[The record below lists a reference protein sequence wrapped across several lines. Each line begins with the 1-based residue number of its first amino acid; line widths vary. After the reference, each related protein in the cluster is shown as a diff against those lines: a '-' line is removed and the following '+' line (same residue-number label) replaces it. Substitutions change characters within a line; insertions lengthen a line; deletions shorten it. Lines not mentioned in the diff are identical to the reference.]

1 MNSEEILTR
10 EAFILRTLFGMLA
23 ILIAASL
30 YGVLNAVVKLA
41 YKAGMTFE
49 QVTYSQYIY
58 GALGLLIVVL
68 VSRSFRRLTFKAGL
82 RLCLI
87 GVLGLGG
94 TSLFLYASLNRIPA
108 SMALVLLFQFTWISL
123 VIEKW
128 FLKKKITLKQVAAA
142 LVILIGTICVLH
154 LQSLQ
159 LSSKTFIG
167 MGLGFGAAICYSI
180 FLIGSSVLPKEIP
193 PFFQSFIMVVVNVI
207 FLSLFFSPSMGGG
220 SLNPFSSMWKWGLLL
235 GVMGQFLPPLL
246 ITYGAPIVGG
256 TMTSIVGSVELP
268 VGVLFSGLFLHEPIT
283 GLQWFGIVLILAG
296 ICITQI
302 PINRPLSK
310 QIT

>member
-1 MNSEEILTR
+1 M
-10 EAFILRTLFGMLA
+10 RTLFGMLA
-23 ILIAASL
+23 IIIAASL

-41 YKAGMTFE
+41 YKDGLSFE

-58 GALGLLIVVL
+58 GVLGLLFVVI
-68 VSRSFRRLTFKAGL
+68 VSRSFRKLTVKATL

-87 GVLGLGG
+87 GVIGLGG

-128 FLKKKITLKQVAAA
+128 FLKKDISLKQVAAA
-142 LVILIGTICVLH
+142 VIILAGTLCVLH

-159 LSSKTFIG
+159 LSGQTFIG
-167 MGLGFGAAICYSI
+167 MALGFGAAICYSI
-180 FLIGSSVLPKEIP
+180 FLIGSSVLPKELP
-193 PFFQSFIMVVVNVI
+193 PFFQSFIMVFVNVI

-220 SLNPFSSMWKWGLLL
+220 SLNPFSGIWKWGLLL

-256 TMTSIVGSVELP
+256 TMTSILGSVELP
-268 VGVLFSGLFLHEPIT
+268 VGVLFSGFFLNEPIT
-283 GLQWFGIVLILAG
+283 ALQWFGIVLILAG
-296 ICITQI
+296 ICLTQI
-302 PINRPLSK
+302 PIKRSLPKGEILR
-310 QIT
+310 

>member
-1 MNSEEILTR
+1 
-10 EAFILRTLFGMLA
+10 MLA
-23 ILIAASL
+23 ILIAASF

-41 YKAGMTFE
+41 YKAGLTFE

-68 VSRSFRRLTFKAGL
+68 VSRSYRKLTLKAAL

-128 FLKKKITLKQVAAA
+128 FLKKKITLKQVGAA

-154 LQSLQ
+154 LQSLN
-159 LSSKTFIG
+159 LNGKTFIG
-167 MGLGFGAAICYSI
+167 MVFGFGAAICYAI

-193 PFFQSFIMVVVNVI
+193 PFYQSFIMVFVNVL

-220 SLNPFSSMWKWGLLL
+220 SLNPFSGIWKWGLLL

-256 TMTSIVGSVELP
+256 TMTSILGSVELP
-268 VGVLFSGLFLHEPIT
+268 VGVLFSGLFLNEPISA
-283 GLQWFGIVLILAG
+283 LQWFGIGLILAG
-296 ICITQI
+296 ICLTQI
-302 PINRPLSK
+302 PFKKPFRNY
-310 QIT
+310 

>member
-1 MNSEEILTR
+1 
-10 EAFILRTLFGMLA
+10 MLA
-23 ILIAASL
+23 ILIAASF

-41 YKAGMTFE
+41 YKAGLTFE

-68 VSRSFRRLTFKAGL
+68 VSRSYRKLTLKAAL

-128 FLKKKITLKQVAAA
+128 FLKKKITLKQVGAA

-154 LQSLQ
+154 LQSLN
-159 LSSKTFIG
+159 LNGKTFIG
-167 MGLGFGAAICYSI
+167 MVFGFGAAICYAI

-193 PFFQSFIMVVVNVI
+193 PFYQSFIMVFVNVL

-220 SLNPFSSMWKWGLLL
+220 SLNPFNGIWKWGLLL

-256 TMTSIVGSVELP
+256 TMTSILGSVELP
-268 VGVLFSGLFLHEPIT
+268 VGVLFSGLFLNEPISA
-283 GLQWFGIVLILAG
+283 LQWFGIGLILAG
-296 ICITQI
+296 ICLTQI
-302 PINRPLSK
+302 PFKKPFRNY
-310 QIT
+310 

>member
-1 MNSEEILTR
+1 
-10 EAFILRTLFGMLA
+10 MLA
-23 ILIAASL
+23 ILVAASL

-41 YKAGMTFE
+41 YQAGLSFE

-58 GALGLLIVVL
+58 GALGLLLVVL
-68 VSRSFRRLTFKAGL
+68 VTRSFRKLTAKAAI

-128 FLKKKITLKQVAAA
+128 FLKKDITFKQVAAA
-142 LVILIGTICVLH
+142 VIILLGTLCVLH
-154 LQSLQ
+154 LQSLN
-159 LSSKTFIG
+159 LSGKTFIG
-167 MGLGFGAAICYSI
+167 MAFGFGAAICYSI

-193 PFFQSFIMVVVNVI
+193 PFYQSFIMVFVNVI

-220 SLNPFSSMWKWGLLL
+220 SLNPFSGIWKWGILL
-235 GVMGQFLPPLL
+235 GAMGQFFPPLL

-256 TMTSIVGSVELP
+256 TMTSILGSVELP
-268 VGVLFSGLFLHEPIT
+268 VGVLFSGLFLGEPIT
-283 GLQWFGIVLILAG
+283 ALQWFGIVLILAG
-296 ICITQI
+296 ILLTQI
-302 PINRPLSK
+302 PMKKPLPDGK
-310 QIT
+310 VK